1 MLTNNKCGHCDRI
14 VTILIVN
21 FFNAHLKTASSNLL
35 KTIERKFDL
44 IKYVI
49 SMVKFRTLRIEKEGR
64 LHKLRS
70 C

>member
-14 VTILIVN
+14 VTILIVK

-49 SMVKFRTLRIEKEGR
+49 SMVKFRTLRI
-64 LHKLRS
+64 
-70 C
+70 